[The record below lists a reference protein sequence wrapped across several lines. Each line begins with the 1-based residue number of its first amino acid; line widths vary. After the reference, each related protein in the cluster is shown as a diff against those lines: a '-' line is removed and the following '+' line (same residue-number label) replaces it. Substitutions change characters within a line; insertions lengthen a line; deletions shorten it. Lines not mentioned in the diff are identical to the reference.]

1 MENIETTE
9 NRILKA
15 ALKLFSEKGFAATTT
30 SEVAKEAEVAEGT
43 IFRYF
48 PRKTDLMKAV
58 VILSIEKFGES
69 VAIKPLRDILEDSEG
84 KTLHTIFKEM
94 ATQRLELAEKHKD
107 LIKIIWHEMAFNQEI
122 NSAIKNHIGRK
133 ARAML
138 MDFFE
143 ELKRQGKVK
152 QIPSYLA
159 MRAFVFMIIGLFVE
173 RVHSSFMKEE
183 TSISKEEELDYIIGI
198 FLNGVAVEEEEAKA

>member
-69 VAIKPLRDILEDSEG
+69 IAIKPLRDILEDSGG

-107 LIKIIWHEMAFNQEI
+107 LIKIIWHEMAFNNEI
-122 NSAIKNHIGRK
+122 KLAINNHIGRK
-133 ARAML
+133 ARAIL

-143 ELKRQGKVK
+143 ELKKQGKVK

-173 RVHSSFMKEE
+173 RVHSSFINEE

-198 FLNGVAVEEEEAKA
+198 FLNGVAIEEEEAKI